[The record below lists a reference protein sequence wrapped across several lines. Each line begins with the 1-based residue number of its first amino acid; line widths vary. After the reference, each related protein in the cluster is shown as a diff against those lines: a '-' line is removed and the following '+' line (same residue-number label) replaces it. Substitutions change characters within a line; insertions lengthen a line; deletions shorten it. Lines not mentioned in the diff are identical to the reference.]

1 LQCRAFAN
9 LDALLTQSDNEI
21 QFPAVR
27 QIRHFHYGNVNGKHG
42 AKAPT
47 GQRKARPDERSD
59 SFAIG
64 READM
69 GRPPEIG
76 HS

>member
-1 LQCRAFAN
+1 LLRRNFAN

-27 QIRHFHYGNVNGKHG
+27 QIRHFRYGNVNDKRRG

-47 GQRKARPDERSD
+47 GPRKARPDERSD
-59 SFAIG
+59 SIAIG
-64 READM
+64 
-69 GRPPEIG
+69 
-76 HS
+76 